1 MEKSLLV
8 LRNEIITTLIEQP
21 HGAVAIALSLFPLT
35 APMTMMLR
43 LSVGGV
49 PWWQPLLA
57 AGLLLITAYGIIR
70 AVAAMFHAQ
79 HLLSGQTFSIK
90 HFFGA
95 LLGRA

>member
-1 MEKSLLV
+1 MKKSLLV

-35 APMTMMLR
+35 PPMTMMLR

-57 AGLLLITAYGIIR
+57 AGLLLITAYGMG
-70 AVAAMFHAQ
+70 VN
-79 HLLSGQTFSIK
+79 LK
-90 HFFGA
+90 
-95 LLGRA
+95 